1 MEGKFA
7 SEGLQAIDGNV
18 DMLTA
23 MTRELVKNK
32 GIGESADSAWR
43 ALGQLRPSSRLPCP
57 EGPENSRLEQS
68 VSEIPSML
76 RWLLNPIR
84 NAAVM
89 EADGLTRGSSGKLMS
104 KASCRC
110 SDEPVQA
117 EPRPHRLESTRPTRA
132 IYTGSSMQIPWY
144 IGWPIAIAFAV
155 GILFMIA
162 SRASY
167 YPIKYPGGFWEQQS
181 KLGAEDVWLLASDG
195 VRLHA
200 WWVKA
205 RQASLATLYLHGN
218 AGNLTHRFLQI
229 LEITAGGSSVL
240 MLDYRGYGKSGASPS
255 ENGLYAD
262 ADAAYLYLLDHGY
275 SARHIV
281 LQGESL
287 GTAVAVDLASRKE
300 CAGVVLEAAFTSGRD
315 VANTVLPL
323 IGPLVF
329 RGFDSKSKIAKIRAP
344 LLFFHGDRDEII
356 PLKLGRSLFEAAPK
370 PKWFIEIPEAGH
382 NDLVATAGSSYRER
396 LHEFYGHL
404 Q

>member
-1 MEGKFA
+1 
-7 SEGLQAIDGNV
+7 
-18 DMLTA
+18 
-23 MTRELVKNK
+23 
-32 GIGESADSAWR
+32 
-43 ALGQLRPSSRLPCP
+43 
-57 EGPENSRLEQS
+57 
-68 VSEIPSML
+68 
-76 RWLLNPIR
+76 
-84 NAAVM
+84 
-89 EADGLTRGSSGKLMS
+89 
-104 KASCRC
+104 
-110 SDEPVQA
+110 
-117 EPRPHRLESTRPTRA
+117 
-132 IYTGSSMQIPWY
+132 MQIPWY

-155 GILFMIA
+155 AILFMFA
-162 SRASY
+162 SRAPY
-167 YPIKYPGGFWEQQS
+167 YPIHYPSGFWELQN
-181 KLGAEDVWLLASDG
+181 KLGAEDVWLLTSDG

-200 WWVKA
+200 WWVRA
-205 RQASLATLYLHGN
+205 PQASLVTLYLHGN
-218 AGNLTHRFLQI
+218 AGNLTHRFLPI
-229 LEITAGGSSVL
+229 REITAAGSSVL
-240 MLDYRGYGKSGASPS
+240 IIDYRGYGKSEGSPT
-255 ENGLYAD
+255 EHGLYAD

-300 CAGVVLEAAFTSGRD
+300 CAGVVLGAAFTSGRD

-370 PKWFIEIPEAGH
+370 PKWFIEIPGAGH
-382 NDLVATAGSSYRER
+382 NDLVETAGSTYRER